1 MLQFMGLQRARHDLA
16 TEQQLGIMKSW
27 DVIMRITYVKC
38 SAQSGPWEIK
48 RMPAPRSWYRSA
60 WRQSQGP
67 WIRPTGLLVSPGL
80 PVASR
85 NLHWLPRLSQ
95 PWASLLLEGST

>member
-48 RMPAPRSWYRSA
+48 RMPALRSWYCSA
-60 WRQSQGP
+60 WHQSQGP
-67 WIRPTGLLVSPGL
+67 WIRPTGPAG
-80 PVASR
+80 VAR
-85 NLHWLPRLSQ
+85 TARCF
-95 PWASLLLEGST
+95 